1 MRMRIS
7 LQNPRSIKHMDNLYK
22 DLDKTFRDSLLAAGD
37 TAIRVIRDTINNKWI
52 GVTNYG
58 ISDGTLANSFKK
70 RRLSI
75 SGYTG
80 HITIG
85 PSGKAEDYAAIH
97 EYGNTIY
104 PKKPGGFLAIP
115 LERAQK
121 FFGGDLDEHR
131 VFKGKYL
138 IRQATIKP
146 KGYIAKSIPE
156 IESQLPE
163 TFKVKYEEAWAK
175 AQKGG

>member
-22 DLDKTFRDSLLAAGD
+22 NLDKTFRDSLLAAGD
-37 TAIRVIRDTINNKWI
+37 TAIRVIRDTINNKWV

-58 ISDGTLANSFKK
+58 ISDGTLANSFKEL
-70 RRLSI
+70 RLSI
-75 SGYTG
+75 SGYRG
-80 HITIG
+80 SITIG
-85 PSGKAEDYAAIH
+85 PTGKAEDYAAIH
-97 EYGNTIY
+97 EYGGII
-104 PKKPGGFLAIP
+104 KKPGGYLAIP

-138 IRQATIKP
+138 IRQATITP

-156 IESQLPE
+156 ILIQV
-163 TFKVKYEEAWAK
+163 TDVVKIKYESAWAK
-175 AQKGG
+175 AQKGK